1 MDLKEALFGLFASNT
16 TADACN
22 QRQAASGHGGL
33 PKNPLLDA
41 LTPLLGGQLS
51 PLLRALTLVNNLLGA
66 RLGLPIDPS
75 FLLTLAAAAWA
86 INRFSRQLYT
96 ALAGI
101 VTAHFMA
108 SITVASTDEIY
119 THMMKW
125 LAVQPL
131 VATSRSL
138 MAETAAHSAWEDDED
153 QIDALQLRTIAGG
166 GDEKYLNFSNQQ
178 ANAPPRFTPAVGLHG
193 FWYGARYF
201 RLQRK
206 NQAFIDDASN
216 GFRGSSGTTLE
227 KEEVLVI
234 SCFGRSTK
242 PIKNLLQAVKQH
254 YYSDHVARTTIKRPS
269 PQPLRRFNARNWAT
283 VAVRPVR
290 ALRTVI
296 LDAVQKA
303 AVLADMNE
311 YLHPATPRWYANRG
325 IPLRRGYLFH
335 GPPGTGKTSLSFA
348 LAGVFGLDIYV
359 ISLLEPTLSEEDLG
373 TLFSSLPRRCVVLL
387 EDIDAAGLRRPVEEE
402 EEEEAES
409 EAPPANKKP
418 RNGRGARPEVNGV
431 KEDAPAATT
440 ASPAPAEQQQ
450 QPSPARRPRD
460 DWKVSDLARALKGPG
475 GGGVVDE
482 RKGISLSG
490 LLNAIDGV
498 ASQEGRVLVMTTNH
512 PEALDAALIRPG
524 RVDLQVAFGNAT
536 GEQARELFERMYEAD
551 ATKNEGVET
560 SEAAAA
566 AAAEQNDHT
575 EKDTDE
581 KKELERIATE
591 FGDKIDDGLLSPAE
605 IQGFLLKRKKD
616 PKKALRE
623 TDRWVEA
630 MKAQKESKT
639 KVLTVQ

>member
-1 MDLKEALFGLFASNT
+1 MDLKEILYGLFGPNST
-16 TADACN
+16 VDAC
-22 QRQAASGHGGL
+22 AGSPSTASTSGTFNSHGRL

-41 LTPLLGGQLS
+41 LAPLLGGQLS
-51 PLLRALTLVNNLLGA
+51 PLLRALNLANNILGA

-75 FLLTLAAAAWA
+75 FLLTLAVAAWA
-86 INRFSRQLYT
+86 INRFARQLYH
-96 ALAGI
+96 ALAVI

-119 THMMKW
+119 VHMMKW

-131 VATSRSL
+131 VTTSRSL
-138 MAETAAHSAWEDDED
+138 MVETAAHSAWEDDED

-178 ANAPPRFTPAVGLHG
+178 ANAPPRFVPAIGLHG
-193 FWYGARYF
+193 FWYGRRYF

-206 NQAFIDDASN
+206 HQSFLDDNSGGA
-216 GFRGSSGTTLE
+216 RGSTGTTLE

-234 SCFGRSTK
+234 SCFGRSTT
-242 PIKNLLQAVKQH
+242 PIKTLLQAVKQH

-269 PQPLRRFNARNWAT
+269 PQPLRRFNGRNWAT

-290 ALRTVI
+290 GLRTVI
-296 LDAVQKA
+296 LDAAQKST
-303 AVLADMNE
+303 VLADMNE

-335 GPPGTGKTSLSFA
+335 GPPGSGKTSLSFA

-373 TLFSSLPRRCVVLL
+373 TLFSSLPRRCVV
-387 EDIDAAGLRRPVEEE
+387 
-402 EEEEAES
+402 
-409 EAPPANKKP
+409 
-418 RNGRGARPEVNGV
+418 
-431 KEDAPAATT
+431 
-440 ASPAPAEQQQ
+440 
-450 QPSPARRPRD
+450 
-460 DWKVSDLARALKGPG
+460 SDLARALKAPG
-475 GGGVVDE
+475 AGGDD

-536 GEQARELFERMYEAD
+536 SEQARELFERMYEAD
-551 ATKNEGVET
+551 AAKNDAAVEKSAEATQNGQAEDKGAEVGGGDGVDGL
-560 SEAAAA
+560 SHIAAA
-566 AAAEQNDHT
+566 
-575 EKDTDE
+575 
-581 KKELERIATE
+581 
-591 FGDKIDDGLLSPAE
+591 FGSKIDDGLLSPAE

-630 MKAQKESKT
+630 MKAQKENKT

>member
-1 MDLKEALFGLFASNT
+1 MDFKEILYGLFGPNT
-16 TADACN
+16 TVDAC
-22 QRQAASGHGGL
+22 AGSPSTASTSGTFTSHGRL

-41 LTPLLGGQLS
+41 LAPLLGGQLS
-51 PLLRALTLVNNLLGA
+51 PLLRALNLANNILGA

-86 INRFSRQLYT
+86 INRFARQLYY
-96 ALAGI
+96 ALAAI

-119 THMMKW
+119 VHMMKW

-131 VATSRSL
+131 VTTSRSL
-138 MAETAAHSAWEDDED
+138 MAETAAHSSWEDDED

-178 ANAPPRFTPAVGLHG
+178 ANAPPRFVPAVGLHG
-193 FWYGARYF
+193 FWYGRRYF

-206 NQAFIDDASN
+206 HQSFLDDNSGGA
-216 GFRGSSGTTLE
+216 RGSTGTTLE

-234 SCFGRSTK
+234 SCFGRSTT
-242 PIKNLLQAVKQH
+242 PIKTLLQAVKQH

-296 LDAVQKA
+296 LDAAQKST
-303 AVLADMNE
+303 VLADMNE

-387 EDIDAAGLRRPVEEE
+387 EDIDAAGLRRPQEEE
-402 EEEEAES
+402 EEEEAS
-409 EAPPANKKP
+409 EAPATDKKT
-418 RNGRGARPEVNGV
+418 RQGRGARASVNGD
-431 KEDAPAATT
+431 KESSSNEQPAAH
-440 ASPAPAEQQQ
+440 
-450 QPSPARRPRD
+450 RPRE
-460 DWKVSDLARALKGPG
+460 DWKVSDLARALKAPG
-475 GGGVVDE
+475 AGGDD

-536 GEQARELFERMYEAD
+536 SEQARELFERMYEAD
-551 ATKNEGVET
+551 AAKNDPAVEKSSEATQNRQAENKGAEVGGDDGVEGL
-560 SEAAAA
+560 SQIAAG
-566 AAAEQNDHT
+566 
-575 EKDTDE
+575 
-581 KKELERIATE
+581 
-591 FGDKIDDGLLSPAE
+591 FGNKIDDGLLSPAE

-630 MKAQKESKT
+630 MKAQKENKT

>member
-1 MDLKEALFGLFASNT
+1 MDIKEILYGLFGPNT
-16 TADACN
+16 TAEACPGAPTTSN
-22 QRQAASGHGGL
+22 SSPFNAHGRL

-41 LTPLLGGQLS
+41 LAPLLGGQLS
-51 PLLRALTLVNNLLGA
+51 PLLRALTLANNMLGG

-86 INRFSRQLYT
+86 INRFARQLYN
-96 ALAGI
+96 ALAAI
-101 VTAHFMA
+101 VTMHFMA

-119 THMMKW
+119 VHMMKW

-178 ANAPPRFTPAVGLHG
+178 ANAPPRFVPAVGLHG
-193 FWYGARYF
+193 FWYGRRYF

-206 NQAFIDDASN
+206 HQSFLDESSAGA
-216 GFRGSSGTTLE
+216 RGLSGSTLE

-234 SCFGRSTK
+234 SCFGRSTT
-242 PIKNLLQAVKQH
+242 PIKTLLQTVKQH

-296 LDAVQKA
+296 LDAAQKS

-402 EEEEAES
+402 EEGEEN
-409 EAPPANKKP
+409 EAPAADKK
-418 RNGRGARPEVNGV
+418 ARHSRRPQPEVNGD
-431 KEDAPAATT
+431 KES
-440 ASPAPAEQQQ
+440 SPKD
-450 QPSPARRPRD
+450 QPQPRRSRD
-460 DWKVSDLARALKGPG
+460 DWKVSDLARALKAPG
-475 GGGVVDE
+475 AGGDD

-536 GEQARELFERMYEAD
+536 SEQARELFERMYEAD
-551 ATKNEGVET
+551 AAKNDPALEKDAPAETTAQNGHAEKKKEAEGDDDDIEDL
-560 SEAAAA
+560 EHI
-566 AAAEQNDHT
+566 AAE
-575 EKDTDE
+575 
-581 KKELERIATE
+581 
-591 FGDKIDDGLLSPAE
+591 FGAKIDNGLLSPAE
-605 IQGFLLKRKKD
+605 IQGFLLKRKKH